1 MKTYWC
7 MMCGWLYEEAT
18 GAPEEGIAPGTR
30 WEDVPDD
37 WKCPNCEATKAEFG
51 LKAV

>member
-1 MKTYWC
+1 
-7 MMCGWLYEEAT
+7 MMCGWIYEEAP

-37 WKCPNCEATKAEFG
+37 YIWPNCEATKAEFALKVGG
-51 LKAV
+51 L